1 MRDFRYP
8 KTWLILGWSG
18 IGLLV
23 WFSLAS
29 LTLHIDVEYGD
40 KWMHLLTY
48 ALLMGWFV
56 QLYSRWPLILLHALL
71 LMLLGVMLEFLQT
84 QTGRHF
90 EVADMLANT
99 LGVTLGGITVLTPLR
114 DRLLWL
120 ERKLFV

>member
-8 KTWLILGWSG
+8 KIWLILGWSG
-18 IGLLV
+18 IALLV

-29 LTLHIDVEYGD
+29 LTLYIDVEYGD
-40 KWMHLLTY
+40 KWIHLLTY

-56 QLYSRWPLILLHALL
+56 QLYSRGPLILLHALL

-99 LGVTLGGITVLTPLR
+99 LGVTLGGITALTPLR